1 MLEIREL
8 LDLEQ
13 TIARE
18 FFDGLKYPWE
28 VFDGLDDKII
38 ALGKTLAEDKFDY
51 LGDNIWVA
59 KSAKVAKTAFLNGPL
74 IIDEGAE
81 IRHCEFNII

>member
-28 VFDGLDDKII
+28 VFII
-38 ALGKTLAEDKFDY
+38 
-51 LGDNIWVA
+51 
-59 KSAKVAKTAFLNGPL
+59 
-74 IIDEGAE
+74 
-81 IRHCEFNII
+81 